1 MGDYE
6 EEDAEEDVDADDG
19 VEDCLCLLGSSL
31 TSSESKKTLDGQVD
45 IAA

>member
-19 VEDCLCLLGSSL
+19 VEDCLCLLCLFNLSSDA
-31 TSSESKKTLDGQVD
+31 E
-45 IAA
+45 